1 MAETETVS
9 PDAAPESLEAY
20 FTRANGAERDGT
32 LALVD
37 NPDAVAEPVEAI
49 AGDAVVEEPK
59 VAEPVKA
66 KGKPRNDP
74 QARIDEVVAK
84 QKEAERRA
92 DDAVSRAAQLERDL
106 AAVRQPAKSAQ
117 APVVTA
123 PTFPDFAA
131 WSATA
136 GNEAKPY
143 EDYID
148 ARADFRYEQRQQ
160 QDRHAQQE
168 RQAVQSIQ
176 ASSAE
181 FSKRLTEQTAD
192 DPKFLESVNPR
203 LLDAVR
209 IGAYAK
215 RADGTHYDRTTGENL
230 PPPTFAN
237 FLMEQ
242 VFRSEVP
249 KALLHHLSNVQEV
262 QRLAT
267 LPPDEVIRAIAKLE
281 ATVTGP
287 AAADRGSALVP
298 KKSAAPDPI
307 VPLGSSPVQSGDE
320 PSDDEPLDT
329 YIRRENA
336 KDRKAGRL

>member
-1 MAETETVS
+1 MAETETVVDT
-9 PDAAPESLEAY
+9 PTESLEAY
-20 FTRANGAERDGT
+20 FTRANVAEKDGT

-37 NPDAVAEPVEAI
+37 NPEAVTDPVDAVAAEPVV
-49 AGDAVVEEPK
+49 DEPK
-59 VAEPVKA
+59 VEPLKA

-74 QARIDEVVAK
+74 QARIDQAIA
-84 QKEAERRA
+84 QKGEAERTA
-92 DDAVSRAAQLERDL
+92 ADAVARAAQLERDL
-106 AAVRQPAKSAQ
+106 AAARQPAK
-117 APVVTA
+117 
-123 PTFPDFAA
+123 PTQPIPPPAAAAFPDFAT

-136 GNEAKPY
+136 GNETKPY

-160 QDRHAQQE
+160 QDRHALQE

-192 DPKFLESVNPR
+192 DPKFLETVNPR

-215 RADGTHYDRTTGENL
+215 RADGTHYDRTTGETL

-267 LPPDEVIRAIAKLE
+267 LPPEEVIRAIAKVE
-281 ATVTGP
+281 ALATGP
-287 AAADRGSALVP
+287 AAADRGSAPVP
-298 KKSAAPDPI
+298 KKSAAPDPM